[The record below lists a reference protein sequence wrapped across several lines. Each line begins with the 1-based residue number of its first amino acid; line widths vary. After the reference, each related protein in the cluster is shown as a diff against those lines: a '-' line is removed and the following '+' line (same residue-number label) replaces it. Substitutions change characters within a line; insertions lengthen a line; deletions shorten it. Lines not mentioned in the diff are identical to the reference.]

1 MAALERAPTIQKLL
15 QIDKY
20 EISGNGRSSTRKTFD
35 LISYLSIGNGKMD
48 FQEFVQLMSKKN
60 QLEMNLKEIKEAF
73 RIFDQDDRGYVL
85 TSELR
90 QAFERLEEEIPEDEL
105 EEILE
110 DSYHG
115 KSRKLFFEEFKKM
128 TRVQNYH
135 SVTSSSHNCI
145 N

>member
-1 MAALERAPTIQKLL
+1 MKNRETGDPPLARL
-15 QIDKY
+15 
-20 EISGNGRSSTRKTFD
+20 FD

-60 QLEMNLKEIKEAF
+60 QLEMNLKEVKEAF

-115 KSRKLFFEEFKKM
+115 KSRKLFFEG
-128 TRVQNYH
+128 
-135 SVTSSSHNCI
+135 
-145 N
+145 